1 MHSPESWAQVKGE
14 PCVFH
19 WSFPYCRIADVQNKT
34 TGHVVKVKAEFPVLA
49 KSLLL
54 CKLSQTAQYPLP
66 SGVFSHTCCNSKRKM
81 HSRSAQLK
89 PTSQASAG
97 RSKGSR
103 GGAERSSESASPF
116 PAPWEALAGAFCSPF
131 TGPWALPAVDICS
144 SLLELFGAT
153 VSRHLW
159 VSISTALLCPRFP
172 NSDQAKL
179 HPFSVWQHNFYQ
191 LYQPSMWSKDPFLH
205 AHMCLHSCSQLWIQI
220 SSPDSSGTVSS

>member
-1 MHSPESWAQVKGE
+1 MKGE

-103 GGAERSSESASPF
+103 GGAERSS
-116 PAPWEALAGAFCSPF
+116 
-131 TGPWALPAVDICS
+131 DICS

-179 HPFSVWQHNFYQ
+179 HPSSGWQHNFYQ

-205 AHMCLHSCSQLWIQI
+205 AHMFLHSCSQLWIQI